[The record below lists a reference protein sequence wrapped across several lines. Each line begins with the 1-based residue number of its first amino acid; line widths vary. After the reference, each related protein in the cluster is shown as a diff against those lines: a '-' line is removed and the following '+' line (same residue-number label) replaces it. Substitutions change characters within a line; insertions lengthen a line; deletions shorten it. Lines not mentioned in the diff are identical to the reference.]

1 MLAAAGPLD
10 RSGENVGAVTLEVPL
25 SDETRDRLKEVAA
38 RNRKSEAEIAAALIE
53 GALATDELEA
63 SIIRQ
68 RLAQADAGGA
78 FARHEEVLAWLE
90 ALAEG
95 KNLPAPKANLTF

>member
-1 MLAAAGPLD
+1 MLTSTGPLD
-10 RSGENVGAVTLEVPL
+10 RTGESVGAVTLEVPL
-25 SDETRDRLKEVAA
+25 SDEMRDRLKEVAA

-63 SIIRQ
+63 AIICQ
-68 RLAQADAGGA
+68 RLAQADAGGP

-90 ALAEG
+90 ALANG